1 MSCGC
6 QSLYSTCNGC
16 TPCNCCPDLPPPL
29 PPVCPSPEPCDSVI
43 DSQCVVYTGVD
54 LPCIGINTP
63 NTPPIRLQAVLVA
76 IEAAICTSGVGTT
89 FVANS
94 NCINLSG
101 LGTSVSPIT
110 ATPRLDTVSGNLIQ
124 CTTSGLKAT
133 LSYTNAGCILLAGLG
148 TAASPLTAS
157 LTLGTGLQCISGT
170 ISTTTS
176 ITASNGLTSAT
187 VGAATTVKLGG
198 ALTQNTSID
207 LTSSN
212 YTFSVTG
219 QTGDYLTMA
228 NSGTTFFYTE
238 GLSANNYF
246 TKYTQVDQGINL
258 IGDQYTNVSNPN
270 YNAISFIGI
279 NPFIGASYLGSYFP
293 IGTATY
299 TQQSAT
305 FITSLGRARTEAFN
319 IEKET
324 VTRTIGSGTL
334 INGKKYI
341 ITAAGGNFTSSGATA
356 NTVGTIFTANT
367 TAPTWGSGAVQT
379 YGAIT
384 DFANTWVSELSRGG
398 LVIVG
403 TKDPAVNTITP
414 GVNDLGYISVTT
426 DQYTEQQIYSSV
438 QRAAIGYRSQTT
450 FVQQT
455 GGSTTGTRYVKTGV
469 NVPGTTSSSVGA
481 PADDLYS
488 SYTIW
493 QNNPGASIS
502 GTMST
507 ISPIVYFIGVAGVN
521 SGLTKIG
528 INTSSPTT
536 QLDILGPT
544 SAASLRIRSA
554 FTPATSAA
562 AGNAGD
568 ISWDASYLYI
578 YTGAAWKRIAL
589 TTF

>member
-1 MSCGC
+1 
-6 QSLYSTCNGC
+6 
-16 TPCNCCPDLPPPL
+16 
-29 PPVCPSPEPCDSVI
+29 
-43 DSQCVVYTGVD
+43 VVYTGVD
-54 LPCIGINTP
+54 LPCIGISTP
-63 NTPPIRLQAVLVA
+63 NTPPIRLQDVLVA
-76 IEAAICTSGVGTT
+76 IESAICTSGIGTT

-94 NCINLSG
+94 NCINLTG

-110 ATPRLDTVSGNLIQ
+110 ATPRLDTVSGNNLIQ

-228 NSGTTFFYTE
+228 NTGTTFFYTE

-258 IGDQYTNVSNPN
+258 IGDQYSNVSNPN

-279 NPFIGASYLGSYFP
+279 NPFVGASYLGSYFP
-293 IGTATY
+293 LGTATY
-299 TQQSAT
+299 NQQSALFVT
-305 FITSLGRARTEAFN
+305 TQGKARTEAFN
-319 IEKET
+319 IEEET

-334 INGKKYI
+334 INGKRYI
-341 ITAAGGNFTSSGATA
+341 ITAAGGNFQNSGAQF

-367 TAPTWGSGAVQT
+367 VAPVWGSGAVQT
-379 YGAIT
+379 YGSIT
-384 DFANTWVSELSRGG
+384 DTANTWYYEISRTG
-398 LVIVG
+398 VTIAG
-403 TKDPAVNTITP
+403 TKDSSVNTITP
-414 GVNDLGYISVTT
+414 GTNDFGIVNVIT

-450 FVQQT
+450 FVQKVD
-455 GGSTTGTRYVKTGV
+455 STTTGSRYVKTGV
-469 NVPGTTSSSVGA
+469 NVPGSLSLLTPA
-481 PADDLYS
+481 PADDQYS

-493 QNNPGASIS
+493 QNNPGASLQ
-502 GTMST
+502 GTMYT
-507 ISPIVYFIGVAGVN
+507 ISPTVSFVGVAGVN
-521 SGLTKIG
+521 SSLTKIG
-528 INTSSPTT
+528 VNTATPTA
-536 QLDILGPT
+536 QLDLVGLGT
-544 SAASLRIRSA
+544 AASLRIRNA
-554 FTPATSAA
+554 FTPASGAA

>member
-1 MSCGC
+1 L
-6 QSLYSTCNGC
+6 QS
-16 TPCNCCPDLPPPL
+16 
-29 PPVCPSPEPCDSVI
+29 
-43 DSQCVVYTGVD
+43 
-54 LPCIGINTP
+54 
-63 NTPPIRLQAVLVA
+63 VLTA
-76 IEAAICTSGVGTT
+76 IESAICTAGIGNT

-101 LGTSVSPIT
+101 LGTSASPIT
-110 ATPRLDTVSGNLIQ
+110 ATPRLDSIASNMLSCSVN
-124 CTTSGLKAT
+124 GLYSKLT
-133 LSYTNAGCILLAGLG
+133 YTNSGCITLAGTG
-148 TAASPLTAS
+148 TPSSPFTAV
-157 LTLGTGLQCISGT
+157 LNLGTGLQCVGNVLSVTGSVT
-170 ISTTTS
+170 ANNGLTAT
-176 ITASNGLTSAT
+176 TASNI
-187 VGAATTVKLGG
+187 TTVKLGG

-212 YTFSVTG
+212 YTFTVTG

-305 FITSLGRARTEAFN
+305 FVTSLGRARTEAFN

-341 ITAAGGNFTSSGATA
+341 ITAAGGNFTSSGASA
-356 NTVGTIFTANT
+356 NTVGTIFTANSV
-367 TAPTWGSGAVQT
+367 APVWGSGAVQT
-379 YGAIT
+379 YGTIADI
-384 DFANTWVSELSRGG
+384 ANTWVSELSRGG

-455 GGSTTGTRYVKTGV
+455 GGSTTGIRYVKTGV
-469 NVPGTTSSSVGA
+469 NVPGTTSSSVPA
-481 PADDLYS
+481 PADDQYS
-488 SYTIW
+488 SYTTW
-493 QNNPGASIS
+493 QNNPGSS
-502 GTMST
+502 VQGTMST
-507 ISPIVYFIGVAGVN
+507 ISPIVTYIGVSGVN
-521 SGLTKIG
+521 LALTKMG
-528 INTSSPTT
+528 LNATTPTT
-536 QLDILGPT
+536 TLDIVGPT
-544 SAASLRIRSA
+544 TAAAFRIRTA
-554 FTPATSAA
+554 YTPTTSAA
-562 AGNAGD
+562 AGNIGD
-568 ISWDASYLYI
+568 ISWDTNYLYI